1 MDYEI
6 RNIITW
12 VGVCVALAISSF
24 SFGFSY
30 GKSLRIKYNPPTIIE
45 SPAAKPMPNIHFH
58 YYQPSPVSKERKLP
72 ANYSEADKYCMAQ
85 NIYFESANQSA
96 LGKLAVGLVVM
107 NRVKDTRYP
116 DTICEVVRQDS
127 QFSWV
132 NDNRSNVPKK
142 DDAAWKES
150 VRITEDVLN
159 GRADF
164 LKFDEVTHYHAD
176 YVNPYWSG
184 SMEEVATIDQHIFYR
199 Q

>member
-1 MDYEI
+1 MNYDI
-6 RNIITW
+6 RNTITW
-12 VGVCVALAISSF
+12 VGVCVALTISSF
-24 SFGFSY
+24 SFGFNY
-30 GKSLRIKYNPPTIIE
+30 GKSLRIKYNPPTIIDVP
-45 SPAAKPMPNIHFH
+45 SKPMPNIHFH
-58 YYQPSPVSKERKLP
+58 YYQPSPNNKKNELQ
-72 ANYSEADKYCMAQ
+72 AYNDTEKYCMAQ

-116 DTICEVVRQDS
+116 DTICEVVRQKS

-132 NDNRSNVPKK
+132 NDNRSNVPK

-150 VRITEDVLN
+150 VRITEDVLS

-176 YVNPYWSG
+176 YVNPHWSG

>member
-1 MDYEI
+1 MNYEI
-6 RNIITW
+6 RNVITW
-12 VGVCVALAISSF
+12 VGVCVALTISSF
-24 SFGFSY
+24 SFGFNY
-30 GKSLRIKYNPPTIIE
+30 GKSLRIKYNPPTIIDA
-45 SPAAKPMPNIHFH
+45 PNKPSPNIHFH
-58 YYQPSPVSKERKLP
+58 YYQPSPASKEKKLP

-132 NDNRSNVPKK
+132 KDNRSNVPKK

-150 VRITEDVLN
+150 VRITEDVLS

-184 SMEEVATIDQHIFYR
+184 HMEEVATIDQHIFYR
-199 Q
+199 R

>member
-1 MDYEI
+1 MNYDI
-6 RNIITW
+6 RNTITW
-12 VGVCVALAISSF
+12 VGVCVALTISSF
-24 SFGFSY
+24 SFGFNY
-30 GKSLRIKYNPPTIIE
+30 GKSLRIKYNPPTIIDVP
-45 SPAAKPMPNIHFH
+45 SKPMPNIHFH
-58 YYQPSPVSKERKLP
+58 YYQQSPNNKKNELQ
-72 ANYSEADKYCMAQ
+72 AYNDTEKYCMAQ

-116 DTICEVVRQDS
+116 DTICEVVRQKS

-132 NDNRSNVPKK
+132 NDNRSNVPK

-150 VRITEDVLN
+150 VRITEDVLS

-176 YVNPYWSG
+176 YVNPHWSG

>member
-1 MDYEI
+1 MNYEI
-6 RNIITW
+6 RNVITW
-12 VGVCVALAISSF
+12 VGVCVALGIASF
-24 SFGFSY
+24 SFGFNY
-30 GKSLRIKYNPPTIIE
+30 GKSLRIKYNPPTIIDA
-45 SPAAKPMPNIHFH
+45 PDKPSPNIHFH
-58 YYQPSPVSKERKLP
+58 YYQPSPASKGKKLP
-72 ANYSEADKYCMAQ
+72 ANYSEEDKYCMAQ

-132 NDNRSNVPKK
+132 KDNRSNVPKE
-142 DDAAWKES
+142 DAAWKES
-150 VRITEDVLN
+150 VRIADDVLS

-164 LKFDEVTHYHAD
+164 LGFDEVTHYHAD

-184 SMEEVATIDQHIFYR
+184 HMEEVATIDQHIFYR
-199 Q
+199 R

>member
-12 VGVCVALAISSF
+12 VGVCVALTISSF
-24 SFGFSY
+24 SFGFNY
-30 GKSLRIKYNPPTIIE
+30 GKSLRIKYNPPTIIDA
-45 SPAAKPMPNIHFH
+45 PKPSPNIHFH
-58 YYQPSPVSKERKLP
+58 YYQSSSKDKKNELQ
-72 ANYSEADKYCMAQ
+72 AHHSEADKYCMAQ

-116 DTICEVVRQDS
+116 DTICEVVRQDR

-132 NDNRSNVPKK
+132 KDNRSNVPKK
-142 DDAAWKES
+142 ADAAWKES
-150 VRITEDVLN
+150 VRITDDVLS

-176 YVNPYWSG
+176 YVNPHWSG

-199 Q
+199 R

>member
-1 MDYEI
+1 MCI
-6 RNIITW
+6 RDR
-12 VGVCVALAISSF
+12 A
-24 SFGFSY
+24 Y
-30 GKSLRIKYNPPTIIE
+30 
-45 SPAAKPMPNIHFH
+45 H
-58 YYQPSPVSKERKLP
+58 
-72 ANYSEADKYCMAQ
+72 SEADKYCMAQ

-116 DTICEVVRQDS
+116 DTICEVVRQKS

-132 NDNRSNVPKK
+132 NDNRSNVPK

-150 VRITEDVLN
+150 VRITEDVLS

-176 YVNPYWSG
+176 YVNPHWSG

-199 Q
+199 R

>member
-1 MDYEI
+1 MFVASFA
-6 RNIITW
+6 
-12 VGVCVALAISSF
+12 VGV
-24 SFGFSY
+24 SY

-45 SPAAKPMPNIHFH
+45 APAKPSPTIHFH
-58 YYQPSPVSKERKLP
+58 YYTPSNVPKKNELQ
-72 ANYSEADKYCMAQ
+72 AYNDTEKYCMAQ

-116 DTICEVVRQDS
+116 DTICGVVRQDS

-132 NDNRSNVPKK
+132 KNNRSNVPK

-150 VRITEDVLN
+150 VRITEDVLS

-164 LKFDEVTHYHAD
+164 LEFDGVMNYHAD
-176 YVNPYWSG
+176 YVNPHWSG
-184 SMEEVATIDQHIFYR
+184 AMEEVATIDQHIFYKN
-199 Q
+199 

>member
-1 MDYEI
+1 MKD
-6 RNIITW
+6 NIII
-12 VGVCVALAISSF
+12 VIGLLAIVVVSF
-24 SFGFSY
+24 AIGHNY
-30 GKSLRIKYNPPTIIE
+30 GKSRRIKYNPPTIVRPE
-45 SPAAKPMPNIHFH
+45 SPQIHFH
-58 YYQPSPVSKERKLP
+58 YYTPQNSLKKKNKLQ
-72 ANYSEADKYCMAQ
+72 AHHYGDSEKYCMAQ

-116 DTICEVVRQDS
+116 STICEVVRQDS

-132 NDNRSNVPKK
+132 KDNRSNVPK

-150 VRITEDVLN
+150 VRITEDVLS

-164 LKFDEVTHYHAD
+164 LKFDEITHYHAD
-176 YVNPYWSG
+176 YVNPHWSG

-199 Q
+199 N